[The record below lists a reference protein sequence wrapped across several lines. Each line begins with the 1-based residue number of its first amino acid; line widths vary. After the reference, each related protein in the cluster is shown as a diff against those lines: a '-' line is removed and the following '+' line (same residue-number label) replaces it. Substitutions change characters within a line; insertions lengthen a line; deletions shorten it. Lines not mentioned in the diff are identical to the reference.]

1 MFLADLENATEI
13 VIDLNRRVVPDDGN
27 APFRGDR
34 GKPPSRGASGRVV
47 GAVRFA
53 HAVVDTVIGR
63 RRSIGFAKSRLMAI
77 CAGALLAS
85 AAIAALWPRVV
96 ALPLAVVMGWA
107 GATLMVR
114 SVRLWRRRGRQQ
126 REAETHRSL
135 PPGP

>member
-63 RRSIGFAKSRLMAI
+63 RRSIGFAKSRLTDTT
-77 CAGALLAS
+77 
-85 AAIAALWPRVV
+85 
-96 ALPLAVVMGWA
+96 AVTVTTTGEKSYPV
-107 GATLMVR
+107 TPVR
-114 SVRLWRRRGRQQ
+114 GGTSDQPSKGNGRQ
-126 REAETHRSL
+126 
-135 PPGP
+135 